1 MKIFCIGR
9 NYADH
14 IHELKNDKPT
24 EPVVFMKPPTAL
36 LKDNKPFY
44 IPAFS
49 QNIHY
54 ECELVLHMGRTGKG
68 IRPTFAM
75 EYIDAITV
83 GIDFTARDIQ
93 DKQKEKKLPWEIAKS
108 FDHSAVIGK
117 WVPIDKINM
126 NEAIE
131 FSLQKNET
139 IVQRGSTNMMLFN
152 FTEIICYISKYF
164 TIQKGDII
172 YTGTPQ
178 GVSNINIGDHLSGFI
193 FDELCFDMDI
203 K

>member
-14 IHELKNDKPT
+14 IHELKNEKPS
-24 EPVVFMKPPTAL
+24 EPVVFMKPPTAI

-44 IPAFS
+44 IPSFS

-54 ECELVLHMGRTGKG
+54 ECELVLHMGKTGKG
-68 IRPTFAM
+68 IRPAFAM
-75 EYIDAITV
+75 EYIDALTV

-117 WVPIDKINM
+117 WIPVDKINM
-126 NEAIE
+126 NDSIQ

-139 IVQRGSTNMMLFN
+139 IVQKGNTSMMLFN
-152 FTEIICYISKYF
+152 FTDIICYISKFF

-178 GVSNINIGDHLSGFI
+178 GVSNINIGDQLSAYL
-193 FDELCFDMDI
+193 FDEQCFNMDI